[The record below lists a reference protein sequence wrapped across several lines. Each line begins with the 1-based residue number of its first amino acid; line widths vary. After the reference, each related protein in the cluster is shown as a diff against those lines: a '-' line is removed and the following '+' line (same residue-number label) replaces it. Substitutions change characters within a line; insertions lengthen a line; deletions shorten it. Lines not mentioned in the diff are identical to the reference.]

1 MLYYTHRQNENVSVL
16 IDYVKLILGK
26 PAERQ
31 GRKTKGLNSLKGY
44 DSQLLGK
51 QIQTTSRSVYIIWK
65 S

>member
-16 IDYVKLILGK
+16 IGCVKLILGK

-51 QIQTTSRSVYIIWK
+51 
-65 S
+65 